1 MSEVAQGQGWWQA
14 SDGKWYSPDA
24 LLPPTGATAGQ
35 VPGYATSPPWQQG
48 TATAGGPP
56 GPFPGAAIAQY
67 CVTCGNGL
75 VATAAICPRC
85 GTPVPGAKP
94 VQVGAKSRSAAVLLA
109 VFLSFWSFLYTYS
122 ISAWKFWLG
131 LGLSVLPL
139 IIVWTVT
146 AANGSPGIAVA
157 SYLISLG
164 VWIWAIVDRSTT
176 SL

>member
-1 MSEVAQGQGWWQA
+1 MSEVAQGPGWWQA
-14 SDGKWYSPDA
+14 SDGKWYSPEA
-24 LLPPTGATAGQ
+24 LLSPTDATVGQ
-35 VPGYATSPPWQQG
+35 FQGYATPAPWQQS

-56 GPFPGAAIAQY
+56 RPFPGAVIAQY

-85 GTPVPGAKP
+85 GTPVPGARP
-94 VQVGAKSRSAAVLLA
+94 VQVGAKSRTTAVLLA

-131 LGLSVLPL
+131 LGLNVLPV
-139 IIVWTVT
+139 IIAFIVS
-146 AANGSPGIAVA
+146 AANGSFAIVVM
-157 SYLISLG
+157 SYLIWLG
-164 VWIWAIVDRSTT
+164 VWVWAIVDRSIT

>member
-1 MSEVAQGQGWWQA
+1 MA
-14 SDGKWYSPDA
+14 SVGRKVVP
-24 LLPPTGATAGQ
+24 AGCPASADRCNSRP
-35 VPGYATSPPWQQG
+35 VSGLCHIATSAAGHGDRRRSSG
-48 TATAGGPP
+48 TVS
-56 GPFPGAAIAQY
+56 GAAIAQY

-94 VQVGAKSRSAAVLLA
+94 VQVGAKSRSTAVLLA

-139 IIVWTVT
+139 IIVYIMA